1 MNSIKNEKFNE
12 MKTIKLPILIL
23 VAMLFATSGCEKDYT
38 IHQNEIAAIKDNA
51 ALKSKKVK
59 PPPAPV
65 SYAITGDM
73 EGYGPAN
80 NITLTLG
87 AAFAEAIEA
96 HPGPYTGRV
105 TMAWFSYGREK
116 GMRLNFIMAD
126 ESYAFVVEH
135 YQKHPK
141 AVFGIFYPD
150 DPWRMVIESGS
161 SPVYPET
168 GFLIKGI
175 TVTVIQE

>member
-1 MNSIKNEKFNE
+1 
-12 MKTIKLPILIL
+12 MKTIKLLILIL

-51 ALKSKKVK
+51 AIKDKKVK
-59 PPPAPV
+59 PTPPPV

-73 EGYGPAN
+73 VGSGPAD

-87 AAFAEAIEA
+87 AAFEAAFEA

-105 TMAWFSYGREK
+105 TIGNFSYGREK

-126 ESYAFVVEH
+126 ESYAFTVEH
-135 YQKHPK
+135 YEKH
-141 AVFGIFYPD
+141 AAFGIFYPG
-150 DPWRMVIESGS
+150 DPWRMQTASGPTPDYPATGVLIE
-161 SPVYPET
+161 
-168 GFLIKGI
+168 GI
-175 TVTVIQE
+175 TVIQQ

>member
-1 MNSIKNEKFNE
+1 
-12 MKTIKLPILIL
+12 MKTIKLLILIL
-23 VAMLFATSGCEKDYT
+23 VAMLFATSGCNEDYT
-38 IHQNEIAAIKDNA
+38 IHPNES

-59 PPPAPV
+59 PTPTV

-73 EGYGPAN
+73 DGTGPAD

-87 AAFAEAIEA
+87 TAFGNRA
-96 HPGPYTGRV
+96 GVYTGRV
-105 TMAWFSYGREK
+105 TMAWFSFGREK

-135 YQKHPK
+135 YQKKPK
-141 AVFGIFYPD
+141 AVFGIFYPE
-150 DPWRMVIESGS
+150 DPWRMVTESGS
-161 SPVYPET
+161 SPYYPEK
-168 GFLIKGI
+168 GSLIDGI

>member
-1 MNSIKNEKFNE
+1 

-38 IHQNEIAAIKDNA
+38 IHQNES

-59 PPPAPV
+59 PTPPPV

-73 EGYGPAN
+73 VGSGPAD

-87 AAFAEAIEA
+87 AAFGNRADT
-96 HPGPYTGRV
+96 YTGRV
-105 TMAWFSYGREK
+105 AMAWFSFGSEK
-116 GMRLNFIMAD
+116 GMRLTFIV
-126 ESYAFVVEH
+126 EEGLYAFVVMH
-135 YQKHPK
+135 YQKKPK
-141 AVFGIFYPD
+141 AAFGEFFED
-150 DPWRMVIESGS
+150 DPWHMETESGLS
-161 SPVYPET
+161 GDYPET
-168 GFLIKGI
+168 GVLSEEGI